1 MTTKVN
7 VPSLP
12 LAANVCDQLL
22 REVSRNDLWS
32 MAHVVMNPGAFSL
45 LHKHHKMAEVYA
57 ITRGFGELVVGRY
70 SYEVR
75 AGSVVQI
82 PPNTPHQFFNTGATS
97 LEHLVLATPPFDP
110 TDVIVAEVQG
120 VRHSISM
127 RAALP
132 QVVECF
138 DGAKII
144 PYDLPWF
151 DLSFAFGWVI
161 NDPARHKKPH
171 YHERITELIFVVEG
185 KGTVEIGDET
195 VSVEAGDWVEVS
207 PGLDHAIRNKDNEY
221 MVALCI
227 CSPRFDMADV
237 HYR

>member
-1 MTTKVN
+1 MKAKIN
-7 VPSLP
+7 IPSLP

-22 REVSRNDLWS
+22 REVCRNNLWS

-45 LHKHHKMAEVYA
+45 LHKHHRMAEVYA
-57 ITRGFGELVVGRY
+57 VTRGFGELVVGDQ

-75 AGSVVQI
+75 AGSVIHI
-82 PPNTPHQFFNTGATS
+82 PANTPHQFFNISATS
-97 LEHLVLATPPFDP
+97 LEHLVLAAPPFDP
-110 TDVIVAEVQG
+110 TDVFVAEKQG
-120 VRHSISM
+120 VRHPTSIPVT
-127 RAALP
+127 LP

-144 PYDLPWF
+144 PYELPAL

-171 YHERITELIFVVEG
+171 YHKLITEFIFVVEG
-185 KGTVEIGDET
+185 KGAVEIGGDT
-195 VSVEAGDWVEVS
+195 VSVEAGDWLEIP
-207 PGLDHAIRNKDNEY
+207 PGTDHAIRNKDDQY
-221 MVALCI
+221 MIALCI
-227 CSPRFDMADV
+227 CSPRFDMTDV